1 MADRT
6 AHRYMSLRTD
16 HRMGRSVALE
26 HPTLLFRVSHLLSR
40 TNRRRG
46 PVRWWKWCYGWQQ
59 ALARVEGKVVDV
71 ADVMDAADAGRDG
84 CGGCGRRWMRRMRE
98 AMDAADAGGGR
109 GDAID
114 GADAGTC
121 GCGQGE
127 LDCIVVTSH
136 SIDE

>member
-16 HRMGRSVALE
+16 HRMGRSVALDQ
-26 HPTLLFRVSHLLSR
+26 PTVLFRVSHLLSR
-40 TNRRRG
+40 TNRQSNGTWPRALVEMVLRMAAGLGEGRRKG
-46 PVRWWKWCYGWQQ
+46 G
-59 ALARVEGKVVDV
+59 
-71 ADVMDAADAGRDG
+71 GRGGRNG
-84 CGGCGRRWMRRMRE
+84 CGRRGRRWMRRMRGR
-98 AMDAADAGGGR
+98 DGCGGC

-127 LDCIVVTSH
+127 LDCIVVT
-136 SIDE
+136 